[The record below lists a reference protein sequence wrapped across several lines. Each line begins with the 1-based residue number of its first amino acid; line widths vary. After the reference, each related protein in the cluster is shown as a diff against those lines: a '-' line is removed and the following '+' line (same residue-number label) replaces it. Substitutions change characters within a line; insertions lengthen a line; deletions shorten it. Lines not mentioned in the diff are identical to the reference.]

1 MPFSGAEYIALP
13 AYGRILIRQLVPFI
27 RLKLFPLSENKTLIQ
42 RLRNLLHE
50 KKNRPRQKTQL
61 AKNKNKS
68 TTERWGRGKE
78 CTPLLC
84 QGENKNNKLN
94 IAVAFIAAS
103 LTRVVRYIPH
113 YFFFYK
119 HYNQQ
124 RGIIELYEHLDPNR
138 KIKHAAVSTL
148 ASTHLWI
155 PKKKWLLPRYRDLM
169 DCIIRTA
176 AIDA

>member
-1 MPFSGAEYIALP
+1 MIKRPFFFRGIYYRRRSLYS
-13 AYGRILIRQLVPFI
+13 
-27 RLKLFPLSENKTLIQ
+27 PL
-42 RLRNLLHE
+42 
-50 KKNRPRQKTQL
+50 
-61 AKNKNKS
+61 
-68 TTERWGRGKE
+68 
-78 CTPLLC
+78 
-84 QGENKNNKLN
+84 
-94 IAVAFIAAS
+94 
-103 LTRVVRYIPH
+103 
-113 YFFFYK
+113 FFFYK

-176 AIDA
+176 AIDAWLLVWRNTTWKWRHKCIQLSLMRSLKTPRGHWCANPWSFSFYSVAETHNKESNNHDTMYWFFFQNFLLVELTN